1 MFNKKENKINIEKIH
16 SKYCLSDQK
25 GNNIYVEAS
34 KERVSINTF
43 RNKQPFYFILSKK
56 EKVRD
61 IANLI
66 LKATEL
72 E

>member
-1 MFNKKENKINIEKIH
+1 MFNKKENKIEVEKIH
-16 SKYCLSDQK
+16 SKYHLTDQK
-25 GNNIYVEAS
+25 GNSIYVEAS
-34 KERVSINTF
+34 KEQISIRTF
-43 RNKQPFYFILSKK
+43 RNDDKFYFLLSKK

-61 IANLI
+61 IAKLI